1 MRIRKSE
8 SILLVIDLQDRL
20 LPAVEGG
27 EAVLAST
34 ATLVDVAHLVEVPVV
49 ATEQYP
55 RGLGP
60 TVPALR
66 ERLAQ
71 DPIVDKLDFSALSD
85 GRLLALPQ
93 SARRQW
99 IVAGAET
106 HVCVQQTVFDL
117 LEAGRQVF
125 VVDDAVGSRRPRDK
139 ELALQR
145 MQRNGAE
152 IVTREMVLFEW
163 LERAGTPLFKEISKQ
178 FIR

>member
-1 MRIRKSE
+1 MIGDGDVDLEDVGDRPQQTFGLSQRLVKYESDREARLDGDRRI
-8 SILLVIDLQDRL
+8 
-20 LPAVEGG
+20 G
-27 EAVLAST
+27 
-34 ATLVDVAHLVEVPVV
+34 
-49 ATEQYP
+49 
-55 RGLGP
+55 
-60 TVPALR
+60 
-66 ERLAQ
+66 RLA
-71 DPIVDKLDFSALSD
+71 SALSD